1 MERYVVVVDQST
13 SASKC
18 FLMNRNGELI
28 RHCSLRHRQYFPQPG
43 YAEHDAEEIWQN
55 VLKGIQTVTEGLD
68 GNQLAAI
75 ALSNQ
80 RETTVF
86 WDRATGEPVHP
97 AIVWQDV
104 RGAGLCQE
112 LKPYAETVRSRTGLA
127 LSPYY
132 PAAKAAFPPRKRP
145 RPAKRDA
152 YKSAW
157 GRASCVA
164 RPRRW
169 RRSLR

>member
-1 MERYVVVVDQST
+1 MD
-13 SASKC
+13 
-18 FLMNRNGELI
+18 RNGELI
-28 RHCSLRHRQYFPQPG
+28 RHCSLRHHQAFPQPG

-86 WDRATGEPVHP
+86 WDRATGVPVRP

-112 LKPYAETVRSRTGLA
+112 LKPHEFDDTKDPMYYYEKADFTEYNKVFPSLEKNYRDFLVKNGL
-127 LSPYY
+127 LDRQPMIE
-132 PAAKAAFPPRKRP
+132 RP
-145 RPAKRDA
+145 MPNKVISMPS
-152 YKSAW
+152 K
-157 GRASCVA
+157 
-164 RPRRW
+164 
-169 RRSLR
+169 L